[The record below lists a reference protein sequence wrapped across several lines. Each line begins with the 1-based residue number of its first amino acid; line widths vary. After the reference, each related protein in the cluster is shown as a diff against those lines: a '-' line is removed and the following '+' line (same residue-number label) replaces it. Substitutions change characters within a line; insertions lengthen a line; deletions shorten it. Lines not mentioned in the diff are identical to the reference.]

1 MELDSAP
8 IDAQLA
14 RLERTATELK
24 TMQKISSRP
33 LQHGLT
39 PGAPILDV
47 ASQWVVANAHADLLA
62 ALHASRQLLARHR
75 PLGS

>member
-1 MELDSAP
+1 MSPDSATV
-8 IDAQLA
+8 DAQLA
-14 RLERTATELK
+14 RLERAAHELK
-24 TMQKISSRP
+24 MMQRTSARP

-62 ALHASRQLLARHR
+62 ALHASRQLLAR
-75 PLGS
+75 